1 MTSRSVVFAEPVRTA
16 IGTLGGS
23 LKDIPASDLGATT
36 IRAAVARAGDSI
48 SRYVELPFGSWS
60 TQMPT
65 NPFTAA
71 WHFLTATTSD
81 YLHLGS

>member
-36 IRAAVARAGDSI
+36 IRAAG
-48 SRYVELPFGSWS
+48 

-65 NPFTAA
+65 NPFTDA